1 LIPRTAPDHCNTDE
15 LTRLCRVPLEKRSLR
30 TAREALLR
38 TAPALEGPRLIDL
51 GSGEKLKEI
60 LRDRQAFHSFED
72 HLRMSMEKTQFHKR
86 VQTAHSTVEEMIHT
100 AHANPAGLK
109 RGRTSPAARRLAVR
123 CELARAHFEARDLRC
138 GHISSHLRAPPLRR
152 NHHRSTDS
160 DSCRTTCRRIKAHL
174 NLGFRDKSCRHVT

>member
-1 LIPRTAPDHCNTDE
+1 MIPRTAPDHCYTDE

-138 GHISSHLRAPPLRR
+138 GHISSHACALLLSAGTTTAVPTRTAVAQPAGASRLT
-152 NHHRSTDS
+152 STLVS
-160 DSCRTTCRRIKAHL
+160 GTKAAA
-174 NLGFRDKSCRHVT
+174 T